1 MKKYDK
7 DVVEKRFRSRRRMR
21 KTTGEPPDRMINW
34 LLTVFAVAALLLLIA
49 VAAYYFS

>member
-1 MKKYDK
+1 MRKYDK
-7 DVVEKRFRSRRRMR
+7 DVVERRFRSRRRMR
-21 KTTGEPPDRMINW
+21 KVGGESPDRMVNW